1 MLQEKLDRINALA
14 RLKKQR
20 PLSPQEAEEQAALR
34 KEYLEEWR
42 RGAIQVLE
50 NTWIVDGQGNKRKL
64 QAKGPGGGA

>member
-1 MLQEKLDRINALA
+1 MLQEKLDRINELA

-20 PLSPQEAEEQAALR
+20 ALSPDEAEEQAALR

-64 QAKGPGGGA
+64 QPKRPGGN